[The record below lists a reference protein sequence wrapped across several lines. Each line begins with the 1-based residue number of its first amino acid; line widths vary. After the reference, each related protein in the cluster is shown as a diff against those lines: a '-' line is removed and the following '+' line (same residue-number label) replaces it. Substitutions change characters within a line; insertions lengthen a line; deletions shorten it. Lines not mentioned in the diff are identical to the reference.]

1 MIKYP
6 HGILFYWLYG
16 GYSSSFAIAVC
27 DSSYLLDFAQ
37 YDFRSGNRYQ
47 GGSKFSSFILA
58 KLREYQEKHCEKL
71 IGLAMQAEFAEKCPE
86 LCSQLWLELDIIP
99 IVLRKAEEHVSW
111 GLYEQEI
118 SYKSLDERAE
128 SIARKY
134 IRFFGPS
141 KAPIPE
147 IGLRGLVVVD
157 AAFHVKLTR
166 LADYEKTVGLPTW
179 MAVNKYAS
187 DLKQRRVKIAFFS
200 ATPQGGGVALM
211 HHAMVR
217 LAKVIG
223 VDIRHGIFR
232 LTKNNHNILQGVVAP
247 GMPFTKEDR
256 DVVSGWVLENAKR
269 YWLGTAGTQKNGPLV
284 PPWEGGADVVIIDDP
299 QLPYLIPLIKQQTPD
314 RPVIFRSY
322 IQIRSDLTDTPGTP
336 QAEAWGLLWE
346 AIKQAG
352 LLISHPVCYGRVFNS
367 QCREQYMTNIAFPD
381 GHDMLLWLEEYIVQ
395 VARFDPSKGI
405 QDVLISYGAFHR
417 LLVDSRPDLRPP
429 KLFICGHGSVDD
441 PDGSLVWD
449 NTLDFIEQHSMLHTL
464 LSRTKI
470 ALQLSTREGF
480 DVKVS
485 EALHLGKPV
494 IATRAGGIP
503 LQIQHGKNGYLVD
516 VGDTDAVAEHLFE
529 LWTDRELF
537 DRMSSHAA
545 KSVSDEVSTVGNIL
559 SWLYLA
565 SKLSKGEKIQPNG
578 SWINDMAREEANE
591 PYQANENRLKRGLTT

>member
-1 MIKYP
+1 
-6 HGILFYWLYG
+6 
-16 GYSSSFAIAVC
+16 
-27 DSSYLLDFAQ
+27 
-37 YDFRSGNRYQ
+37 
-47 GGSKFSSFILA
+47 
-58 KLREYQEKHCEKL
+58 
-71 IGLAMQAEFAEKCPE
+71 
-86 LCSQLWLELDIIP
+86 
-99 IVLRKAEEHVSW
+99 
-111 GLYEQEI
+111 
-118 SYKSLDERAE
+118 
-128 SIARKY
+128 
-134 IRFFGPS
+134 
-141 KAPIPE
+141 
-147 IGLRGLVVVD
+147 
-157 AAFHVKLTR
+157 
-166 LADYEKTVGLPTW
+166 

-211 HHAMVR
+211 HHAMV
-217 LAKVIG
+217 
-223 VDIRHGIFR
+223 RHGIFR

-269 YWLGTAGTQKNGPLV
+269 YWLGTAGTQVSALLDRFGPQVYPWLIRYGPPPPSWFQKNGPLV

-352 LLISHPVCYGRVFNS
+352 LLISHPV
-367 QCREQYMTNIAFPD
+367 
-381 GHDMLLWLEEYIVQ
+381 
-395 VARFDPSKGI
+395 
-405 QDVLISYGAFHR
+405 
-417 LLVDSRPDLRPP
+417 
-429 KLFICGHGSVDD
+429 
-441 PDGSLVWD
+441 
-449 NTLDFIEQHSMLHTL
+449 
-464 LSRTKI
+464 TKI